1 MDRKAIA
8 DPRTKYGSGKKA
20 TRRFIVQR
28 LTGALNIG
36 FTGFLAWLVIRLA
49 GAGRAD
55 YVAVIGHPLVA
66 VILALLIVNVAAHM
80 RIGLREVIEDYV
92 HDPRTNRLSLMLSTM
107 FSLTIVLIALASIAK
122 IAVWG

>member
-1 MDRKAIA
+1 MVDSPSGAFVR
-8 DPRTKYGSGKKA
+8 PR
-20 TRRFIVQR
+20 Q
-28 LTGALNIG
+28 
-36 FTGFLAWLVIRLA
+36 LAV
-49 GAGRAD
+49 
-55 YVAVIGHPLVA
+55 VGHPLVA